1 MLSNEEE
8 QLFEQ
13 IYMLLLRIDPV
24 TEKVASIEDIRAS
37 YIRIKKYTGET
48 PTFDQILC
56 SNSQMSNAIFNKD
69 IALLKKIN
77 E

>member
-1 MLSNEEE
+1 MFSNEEE

-13 IYMLLLRIDPV
+13 VFQVLSWLDPV
-24 TEKVASIEDIRAS
+24 TEKVASIEEIRAS
-37 YIRIKKYTGET
+37 YIRIKNYTGET
-48 PTFDQILC
+48 PTFDQLLC

-69 IALLKKIN
+69 ITLLKKIN